1 MGTWREREREIE
13 REKLFVAM
21 MAQRLM
27 ITKAINRCRML
38 KNKKKK
44 KKKKK
49 VKKKA
54 VLFFGLFRLT

>member
-1 MGTWREREREIE
+1 MFVWAQGERERERE
-13 REKLFVAM
+13 RLFVAM

-44 KKKKK
+44 KKK

-54 VLFFGLFRLT
+54 FLFFGLFRLT